1 LTFGRFEE
9 GKGPLVFGLP
19 GNPVSAMV
27 TFEQYIRPAIRKV
40 TGRRAWYR
48 PVVRASLAETVTKK
62 AGRLHFVRVR
72 LDRKGDGI
80 EASVTGNQSSGV
92 LRSMTLAQ
100 GLMIFPAEATEMQ
113 AGSEVTVQVIDEQFF
128 ASTESGV

>member
-1 LTFGRFEE
+1 
-9 GKGPLVFGLP
+9 
-19 GNPVSAMV
+19 M
-27 TFEQYIRPAIRKV
+27 
-40 TGRRAWYR
+40 
-48 PVVRASLAETVTKK
+48 
-62 AGRLHFVRVR
+62 RVR
-72 LDRKGDGI
+72 LERKGASV
-80 EASVTGNQSSGV
+80 EASLTGSQSSGV